1 MRTGRSFTATQGI
14 ALAGM
19 LLLSACG
26 GKGSASS
33 ATSSGEVPPVQASVV
48 LVSPPAEIIC
58 GEVLPLTAHV
68 TGSSTTLAWTVD
80 KIQNGNSN
88 IGTITGSGNIVTYT
102 APATE
107 GVHVLAATNVA
118 DPTKYASATV
128 NVLKTPTLTPPNI
141 LAPSV
146 TALGST
152 GLWAGLNGPQANAT
166 YTWSITGGTIQSSTT
181 GNSVIFTA
189 TQAGTL
195 TLTCTAALNGK
206 SLNTTAQVQV
216 QSTVPKTPQIT
227 VPSSVTVGATN
238 LIASNSLPEGETS
251 YSWTITNGT
260 ITSGANAISTTFNAG
275 SAGDMTLACLATNTV
290 GSSYA
295 MTAVQ
300 VVSLA
305 PSPVVLTAPSQVN
318 TQSTNNLASVQS
330 QAGCSYTWTLTGG
343 TISSGQGTSSLAFSA
358 GTTASLVLGCT
369 VTNSASIST
378 SAQKTIA
385 VLPAPIQP
393 AGYYGSCLNGDDIG
407 NIVIGWN
414 TANDNLNRVASYRFR
429 ALHTGALQAIRPFYI
444 WSGARAGYALGN
456 GGDIQIQIQTDDGT
470 SSHNPSG
477 TTLASLVNHAPVPV
491 PQSSGSNYYP
501 LLTFSSPAQV
511 TAGQLYH
518 IVFTNITADPKANW
532 VSLDCIWMSSAF
544 SQEQPTLPNTDMAI
558 LEKNGAG
565 AWVKFSRGSNT
576 GYTPCYELDY
586 ADGASQGQGY
596 LGAFAYPDGSF
607 VNPKPISGP
616 QTVRQTITVSGANRI
631 VNSVSVRVRYK
642 SGPSPL
648 TIRVEK
654 ADGTLVGQGT
664 VGNIPVT
671 SGNVGEAWAKLTFA
685 TPLTLSAGQ
694 SYNLVLSAP
703 ADSVYTTHSL
713 YKGMNSGYKSTTYFG
728 DGHAEFNT
736 GSGWKRWDAWGVQ
749 NRLDNDLQ
757 FFFQTQ

>member
-1 MRTGRSFTATQGI
+1 MRIGRAITPVQGMAI
-14 ALAGM
+14 AGL

-26 GKGSASS
+26 GKGNASS
-33 ATSSGEVPPVQASVV
+33 APGSSENPPVEAAVV

-58 GEVLPLTAHV
+58 GDALPLTAQV
-68 TGSSTTLAWTVD
+68 TGPSTTLAWTVD

-88 IGTITGSGNIVTYT
+88 IGTITGSGNVVTYT

-118 DPTKYASATV
+118 DPTKFASATV
-128 NVLKTPTLTPPNI
+128 NILKTPTLALPNI

-146 TALGST
+146 AAIGST
-152 GLWAGLNGPQANAT
+152 GLWAGLSGPQANAT

-195 TLTCTAALNGK
+195 ALTCTATLNGR
-206 SLNTTAQVQV
+206 SLHTTAYVQV
-216 QSTVPKTPQIT
+216 QSAVPKSPQIT
-227 VPSSVTVGATN
+227 VPASVTVGATN
-238 LIASNSLPEGETS
+238 LVASNSLPEGATS
-251 YSWTITNGT
+251 YSWTITNGM
-260 ITSGANAISTTFNAG
+260 ITSGANDISTTFDAG
-275 SAGDMTLACLATNTV
+275 SAGTMTLSCLATNTV

-305 PSPVVLTAPSQVN
+305 PAPVILTAPSQVN
-318 TQSTNNLASVQS
+318 AQSTNNLASVQS
-330 QAGCSYTWTLTGG
+330 QVSCTYNWTITGG

-358 GTTASLVLGCT
+358 GTAASMVLGCT
-369 VTNSASIST
+369 VTNSAAVST

-385 VLPAPIQP
+385 VLPAPVQN
-393 AGYYGSCLNGDDIG
+393 AGYYGSSLNGDDIG

-414 TANDNLNRVASYRFR
+414 TANDNMNRVASYRFR

-456 GGDIQIQIQTDDGT
+456 GGDIQIQIQADDGT
-470 SSHNPSG
+470 SNHYPSG
-477 TTLASLVNHAPVPV
+477 TVLASLVNHAPVPV

-532 VSLDCIWMSSAF
+532 VSMDCIWMASAF

-558 LEKNGAG
+558 LEKNSAG

-586 ADGASQGQGY
+586 SNGASQGQGY

-607 VNPKPISGP
+607 VNPKPISGT
-616 QTVRQTITVSGANRI
+616 QMVRQTITVSGASR
-631 VNSVSVRVRYK
+631 VANSVSVRVRYK

-664 VGNIPVT
+664 VANIPVT
-671 SGNVGEAWAKLTFA
+671 AGNVGEAWAKLTFT
-685 TPLTLSAGQ
+685 TPLTLAAGQ
-694 SYNLVLSAP
+694 SYYLVLSAP

-728 DGHAEFNT
+728 DGHAEFNN
-736 GSGWKRWDAWGVQ
+736 GSGWKRWDAWGIQ